1 MKITILKADR
11 HIGENK
17 LHSVLSK

>member
-1 MKITILKADR
+1 MKITILKADG
-11 HIGENK
+11 HIRQNK